1 MCILCIFY
9 IISDEIYEVVDDD
22 DDDDEDDEDINESID
37 GMLKL

>member
-1 MCILCIFY
+1 MQTIFY
-9 IISDEIYEVVDDD
+9 LISDEIYEVVDD